1 MPQAHKQLQR
11 LQASVALL
19 LCLAATGAR
28 AGDDWLIA
36 KVNGIWTWERSGPEG
51 RVRKQFLNQE
61 VLRLAE
67 DGTVVAVS
75 LQPLVAGKAVQCSER
90 ARHNPQDPCSSAFL
104 ECKPAGGGFFSAL
117 AGMVLD
123 GARGIVDARN
133 AYRCA
138 VNEEAVVEAAS
149 AVGLSDGSMP
159 KPKEKPD
166 AAAGGAPRPVWPVEL
181 LW

>member
-1 MPQAHKQLQR
+1 MPYAHKQLR
-11 LQASVALL
+11 NILALL
-19 LCLAATGAR
+19 LCLAASGAL
-28 AGDDWLIA
+28 AGDDWLITR
-36 KVNGIWTWERSGPEG
+36 VYGLWTWEKSGPEG

-75 LQPLVAGKAVQCSER
+75 LEPIQAGKTVQCSER
-90 ARHNPQDPCSSAFL
+90 ARRNPQDPCSSAFL

-117 AGMVLD
+117 LGAVLD
-123 GARGIVDARN
+123 GSKGIVDARN

-138 VNEEAVVEAAS
+138 VNEDAVLAAAN

-159 KPKEKPD
+159 KTRERPAAPAANTPD
-166 AAAGGAPRPVWPVEL
+166 TASPYWP
-181 LW
+181 